1 MSEFQELIKKFDKCR
16 DYVRDF
22 YIYGFK
28 SRNDF
33 TGKST
38 RTYDDERRRIV
49 DWLGEIVCED
59 ISDAT
64 SEKNLSLQISANL
77 LGTNPLYKV
86 WQTKSFTDND
96 AILYFHLLELAEDKH
111 TVDELTDELGERFGL
126 IFDSQ
131 IVRRK
136 CKELAEEGIFL
147 EIKEGRALYYVRNI
161 TFNEMLQDNEELKNL
176 YDDPERLFDAI
187 CFFHLWYSFGFAGY
201 TIMENEN
208 VSNDIFRVKHSFAS
222 FCLDDEV
229 LYRIMEGIRI
239 GAKMKLITAPNLKR
253 DLESENVG
261 IPIKI
266 FFSSRTGRRFVVIYD
281 ADRYKRFSAIRLD
294 QVKDVTII
302 KPDKDQP
309 AYDIEKIRGS
319 LDKNLGYMWNVSFA
333 SDIRGSHYQKV
344 EMKLH
349 IDERREKYIINRIHK
364 EGKTGTLTKIA
375 DNTYMYEIVVFDAGE
390 MMPWL
395 RTFIG
400 RIEDIRFFFVDQEM
414 EKLKEVPKLRD
425 TFIYDIEKLYRMY
438 DI

>member
-1 MSEFQELIKKFDKCR
+1 
-16 DYVRDF
+16 
-22 YIYGFK
+22 
-28 SRNDF
+28 
-33 TGKST
+33 
-38 RTYDDERRRIV
+38 
-49 DWLGEIVCED
+49 
-59 ISDAT
+59 
-64 SEKNLSLQISANL
+64 
-77 LGTNPLYKV
+77 
-86 WQTKSFTDND
+86 
-96 AILYFHLLELAEDKH
+96 
-111 TVDELTDELGERFGL
+111 
-126 IFDSQ
+126 
-131 IVRRK
+131 
-136 CKELAEEGIFL
+136 
-147 EIKEGRALYYVRNI
+147 
-161 TFNEMLQDNEELKNL
+161 
-176 YDDPERLFDAI
+176 
-187 CFFHLWYSFGFAGY
+187 
-201 TIMENEN
+201 
-208 VSNDIFRVKHSFAS
+208 
-222 FCLDDEV
+222 
-229 LYRIMEGIRI
+229 
-239 GAKMKLITAPNLKR
+239 MKLITAPNLKR

-319 LDKNLGYMWNVSFA
+319 LDKNLGYMWNVSFS

-375 DNTYMYEIVVFDAGE
+375 DNTYMYEIVVFDARE

-414 EKLKEVPKLRD
+414 EKLKEVPKLRY